1 MRLLR
6 KRKKI
11 KKKKGKKKTYSRI
24 KSLKKWL
31 VLETKLQSLTLIPP
45 PPYKVPDRNRK
56 RLKP

>member
-31 VLETKLQSLTLIPP
+31 VLETK
-45 PPYKVPDRNRK
+45 PD
-56 RLKP
+56 PMSPID